1 MDFLTKVNLLYVEKR
16 KTVKLLFGDPVD
28 SEDHGFTSGSSKRTV
43 YFKPGSIFGLELW
56 AANDYGT
63 AFWMVYILRAVW
75 PGEQANRLPQV
86 EPGAEILLS
95 ARGKGRV
102 SKVLDWLARLDQ
114 EGTALSK
121 VSPGYF
127 QAAHYSLKN
136 GLEPRP
142 IGAPYGRVIDYLKTG
157 GKTPGEKGR

>member
-1 MDFLTKVNLLYVEKR
+1 MDFLTKANLLYVEKE
-16 KTVKLLFGDPVD
+16 KTVKLLFGDPVAA
-28 SEDHGFTSGSSKRTV
+28 EDQGFAPGSSKRTV

-75 PGEQANRLPQV
+75 PGEKANRLPLV

-102 SKVLDWLARLDQ
+102 TKLLAWLARLDQ
-114 EGTALSK
+114 DGIDLTKLP
-121 VSPGYF
+121 PGYF

-136 GLEPRP
+136 GLEPRRT
-142 IGAPYGRVIDYLKTG
+142 GAPYGQVIAYLKTG
-157 GKTPGEKGR
+157 GKIPGEKDS